1 MAARQPKSIDPEE
14 GIEII
19 ELTDEEWNALFDRR
33 ARKMAGMS
41 GEEFLRRWN
50 AGEIEDWDPELT
62 HLVMMIPF
70 LA

>member
-1 MAARQPKSIDPEE
+1 
-14 GIEII
+14 
-19 ELTDEEWNALFDRR
+19 
-33 ARKMAGMS
+33 MAGMS